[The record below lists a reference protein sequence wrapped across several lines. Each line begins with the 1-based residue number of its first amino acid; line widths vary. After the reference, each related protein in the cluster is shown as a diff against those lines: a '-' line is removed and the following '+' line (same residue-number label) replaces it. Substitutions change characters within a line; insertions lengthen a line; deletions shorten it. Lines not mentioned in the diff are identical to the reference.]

1 MQNQTNRPPR
11 RFHILRATTTV
22 AALLLL
28 AACAAATPAVDG
40 AITPAEKTAQT
51 ESSNDAADPAP
62 AAGAPL
68 TASVPTTETA
78 PTTDERSVTET
89 VATTAAATTQAT
101 ELPTPTTAPT
111 AAPAPTVRS
120 ARTELLID
128 GLGAPVGLVNAAD
141 GSGRL
146 FALEK
151 AGNVVAIAP
160 DGTSSLFLNVSDRVG
175 SGASE
180 QGLLG
185 LAFAPD
191 FVSSGRFYIN
201 YTNRQGNTVI
211 SRLTLGA
218 DGQGDA
224 ASEEILLTIAQPAP
238 NHNGGHLLFGPD
250 GMLWIG
256 TGDGGGANDS
266 YGNGQNP
273 AALLGKML
281 RIDVSGATGYTVPAD
296 NPWVEAK
303 WNGQEVADEIWALGL
318 RNPWR
323 YSWDRATGDL
333 WIADVGQNNW
343 EEVNRVPAESFG
355 GLNFGWPIQE
365 AQSCFQGTTCD
376 TAGLEQPVVSYEHS
390 GHCSI
395 TGGYVYRGAAWPA
408 AYGAYI
414 YGDYCS
420 GYLWAAIPQPDGSW
434 QPIEIARTAM
444 PLSAIGEDEAG
455 ELYLVDYRG
464 AIQRLILE

>member
-1 MQNQTNRPPR
+1 MQREPTTPPR
-11 RFHILRATTTV
+11 PFQLARAAVV
-22 AALLLL
+22 ATALLLL
-28 AACAAATPAVDG
+28 AACGAATSAVDT
-40 AITPAEKTAQT
+40 AAPTQQPAQT
-51 ESSNDAADPAP
+51 ESSAEVANPAP
-62 AAGAPL
+62 AASAAL
-68 TASVPTTETA
+68 TASAPTTETA
-78 PTTDERSVTET
+78 PTAGAASITET
-89 VATTAAATTQAT
+89 AAITASA
-101 ELPTPTTAPT
+101 ELPTPTLAPT
-111 AAPAPTVRS
+111 AAPAPTVS
-120 ARTELLID
+120 TARTELFVD
-128 GLGAPVGLVNAAD
+128 GLAAPVGLVNAAD

-151 AGNVVAIAP
+151 VGNVVAIAA
-160 DGTSSLFLNVSDRVG
+160 DGTSSRFLTVSDRVG
-175 SGASE
+175 SSASE

-191 FVSSGRFYIN
+191 FASSGRFYIN

-211 SRLTLGA
+211 SRLKLGA
-218 DGQGDA
+218 DGLGDA

-238 NHNGGHLLFGPD
+238 NHNGGNLLFGPD

-296 NPWVEAK
+296 NPWVEAT
-303 WNGQEVADEIWALGL
+303 WNGQEVADEIWAVGL

-333 WIADVGQNNW
+333 WIADVGQNIW
-343 EEVNRVPAESFG
+343 EEVNRVPAGSFG

-365 AQSCFQGTTCD
+365 AQSCFQSATCD
-376 TAGLEQPVVSYEHS
+376 TEGLEQPVVSYNHS

-408 AYGAYI
+408 GYGAYI

-420 GYLWAAIPQPDGSW
+420 GYLWAAIPQADGSW

-444 PLSAIGEDEAG
+444 PISAIGEDEAG
-455 ELYLVDYRG
+455 ELYVVDYRG